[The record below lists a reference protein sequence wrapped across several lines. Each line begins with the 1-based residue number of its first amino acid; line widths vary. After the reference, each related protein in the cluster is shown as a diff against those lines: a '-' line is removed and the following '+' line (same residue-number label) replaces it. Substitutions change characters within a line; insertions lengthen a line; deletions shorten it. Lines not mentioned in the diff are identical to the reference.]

1 MEDYPPH
8 ERKRCRR
15 QDYNY
20 LPQLNSISVG
30 LIGSEARLSKE
41 QYDFLFLQDCA
52 KCDPIEYEGALCLYC
67 QHLWLHHLLICA
79 PEVEPGLE
87 FHIPY
92 ASFERVEQS
101 PDCHLC
107 RAIHQALLF
116 EAIAGAVHHSF
127 LASSSEKGSVTLHFR
142 PSTGDSIFAAN
153 WTKEIEQGLWMT
165 MEATIHFQKG
175 KETATD
181 ADSLAYGASRV
192 VSWKKVQERISDCL
206 KNHHHANQTRSLPPG
221 FMVLDIASGC
231 IVEPPKEFEY
241 IALSYVWG
249 PQQPGYLELNRQT
262 ESDLRTPRSLD
273 TKQVPRTIRDAMTAC
288 TELGVRYL
296 WVDRL
301 CIIQDEDHP
310 QKMAQIRSMDAVYA
324 SAYLTICAVHGT
336 DSETGLLG
344 LNSNPRRFSQEPVPV
359 SGLLITPQLPSPISG
374 RETWWTR
381 GWVCQEYL
389 LSPRKLLFSQWQT
402 AFQCPHGL
410 STEGPSNTATTQ
422 PTTAHETDDDQ
433 HTFSRYAAFI
443 QEYNK
448 RSLTNRSDIYN
459 AILGIFAHTYGSTDS
474 FRNGLPDRDF
484 DEALLWETR
493 HRDTQPHLVAPCV
506 RASDCGRLRL
516 PSWSW
521 VCAEGETSFD
531 QPFHGAVARWM
542 HAARGD
548 DGIITFRSIAATG
561 NGNGWHTY
569 TDSHSLL
576 PVDIHA
582 RYSKQVYLAVAW
594 MFGLFERTVP
604 AEIRHI
610 AAELDALQSLLDARW
625 PRYEDFWTEVHG
637 DGDGALARWL
647 EADTQAGAVIRDVD
661 GALAGRAMI
670 GVGILDQRGRAPFIC
685 DESGLVVGMCSP
697 DDFVEAPP
705 AWTALEF
712 VALSVGEQRYVRAF
726 DQLFR
731 RARGLGCGGAA
742 EESRVEQFAGDVDSR
757 VYESEEENMERK
769 RRIMSSQVTIHDGE
783 GRPLLPPPIVNVM
796 LIRRHNGIATRIGL
810 GWVLL
815 TQWLRL
821 KPKFENF
828 ILC

>member
-8 ERKRCRR
+8 GLKRCRR
-15 QDYNY
+15 QDCNF

-52 KCDPIEYEGALCLYC
+52 KCDPVEYEGTICLCC
-67 QHLWLHHLLICA
+67 QHLRLHHLLICV

-107 RAIHQALLF
+107 RVIHQALLF
-116 EAIAGAVHHSF
+116 EAIAGAVHPSF
-127 LASSSEKGSVTLHFR
+127 LESSSEEGSVTLHFR

-165 MEATIHFQKG
+165 MEATIHFYKG
-175 KETATD
+175 KGTATN
-181 ADSLAYGASRV
+181 ADSLALGPSAFGASRV
-192 VSWKKVQERISDCL
+192 VSWKRVQERISDCL

-231 IVEPPKEFEY
+231 IVEPPKEFQY

-273 TKQVPRTIRDAMTAC
+273 TKQVPRTIRDTMTAC

-324 SAYLTICAVHGT
+324 SAYLTICAVHGI
-336 DSETGLLG
+336 DSEIGLLG
-344 LNSNPRRFSQEPVPV
+344 LSSNPRRFSQEPVPV

-402 AFQCPHGL
+402 AFQCPNGL
-410 STEGPSNTATTQ
+410 STEGPSNTAATQ
-422 PTTAHETDDDQ
+422 PTTASETDD
-433 HTFSRYAAFI
+433 HPFSRYAAFI

-474 FRNGLPDRDF
+474 FRNGLPERDF

-493 HRDTQPHLVAPCV
+493 HRDTQPHVIAPYV
-506 RASDCGRLRL
+506 RAGNCGSLRL

-521 VCAEGETSFD
+521 VGAEGETSFD
-531 QPFHGAVARWM
+531 QPFHGALARWM
-542 HAARGD
+542 HASG
-548 DGIITFRSIAATG
+548 GQSTGFRTIVATG
-561 NGNGWHTY
+561 GGGWHTY

-576 PVDIHA
+576 PVDIHP
-582 RYSKQVYLAVAW
+582 RYSKQVYLAAAW
-594 MFGLFERTVP
+594 MFGLFECAVP
-604 AEIRHI
+604 AEIQHL
-610 AAELDALQSLLDARW
+610 AADFDSLQHLLDARW
-625 PRYEDFWTEVHG
+625 PRYEDFWMEVHG
-637 DGDGALARWL
+637 NDGALARWL
-647 EADTQAGAVIRDVD
+647 EADTQAGAALRGTD
-661 GALAGRAMI
+661 GAVAGRAMI
-670 GVGILDQRGRAPFIC
+670 GVGMLDQCGRAPFIC
-685 DESGLVVGMCSP
+685 DGDGLVVGMCSP

-705 AWTALEF
+705 VWTALEF
-712 VALSVGEQRYVRAF
+712 VALSVGEQRYVRIF

-731 RARGLGCGGAA
+731 QARGLGCGGAVKESWV
-742 EESRVEQFAGDVDSR
+742 EEFAGDVESR

-783 GRPLLPPPIVNVM
+783 GRPLLPPPVVNVM
-796 LIRRHNGIATRIGL
+796 LIRRHNGIATRVGL